1 MRIFFVLFILMA
13 GMIVSVVPTDWIIRG
28 RITCQKTLPWC
39 YSIQLTEID
48 LSKNDI
54 MDSFAACEFKSS
66 HQDYQLKSMEGWDGV
81 LDGHFETE
89 LLIEHN
95 CGVEANEEKQSI
107 RMTFDPISTKTRFV
121 RKEININL
129 AKNEAEIVR
138 TSDKYRFD

>member
-1 MRIFFVLFILMA
+1 MCIFLVVFIF
-13 GMIVSVVPTDWIIRG
+13 GIITSVVPTRFN
-28 RITCQKTLPWC
+28 ITGTIKCQNAPSWC
-39 YSIQLTEID
+39 YTVQLQVLD
-48 LSKNDI
+48 SSKNDI

-81 LDGHFETE
+81 LDGNFETE